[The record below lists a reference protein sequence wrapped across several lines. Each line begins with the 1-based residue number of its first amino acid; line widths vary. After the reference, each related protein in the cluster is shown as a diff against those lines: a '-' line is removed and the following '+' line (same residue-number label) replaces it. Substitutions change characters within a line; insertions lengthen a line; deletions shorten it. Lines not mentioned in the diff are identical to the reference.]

1 MIRIFASMRKRSDG
15 LFQLKYYNNYG
26 NVIWG
31 YGAFEV
37 SYSVCVKIRFSG
49 NILSFEYASLRSF
62 SLSILLLIF
71 FSLRLG
77 LFDTGIDHYLND
89 FSKKNSFKNTLLN

>member
-1 MIRIFASMRKRSDG
+1 
-15 LFQLKYYNNYG
+15 
-26 NVIWG
+26 V
-31 YGAFEV
+31 
-37 SYSVCVKIRFSG
+37 
-49 NILSFEYASLRSF
+49 
-62 SLSILLLIF
+62 SILLLIF